1 MNQQSY
7 LDPGEAV
14 SNMVARVRGTDA
26 SQLSAISRHLK
37 YVAAQNNNE

>member
-14 SNMVARVRGTDA
+14 SNMIARVYGTDA
-26 SQLSAISRHLK
+26 SQLSAISRRLK
-37 YVAAQNNNE
+37 YVAAQNNTE